1 MGAAADAVMLRW
13 RSRNATAQ
21 SRRRPIET
29 AQRQRRRRL
38 AAFGRDAQGVAASV
52 STEAVVLRKD
62 FVQAVETPTSGYVEA
77 EIVFGDDGEISIW
90 VPPGGGGGGGGGT
103 TYFPGGWT

>member
-13 RSRNATAQ
+13 RSHNATAQ
-21 SRRRPIET
+21 SRRRAIET
-29 AQRQRRRRL
+29 VRRRRKF
-38 AAFGRDAQGVAASV
+38 AVFGRDAQGTVSTV

-62 FVQAVETPTSGYVEA
+62 FVQSVVSPTSGYVEA
-77 EIVFGDDGEISIW
+77 EVVFGSDGEISIW
-90 VPPGGGGGGGGGT
+90 VPPGGGGGGGGT